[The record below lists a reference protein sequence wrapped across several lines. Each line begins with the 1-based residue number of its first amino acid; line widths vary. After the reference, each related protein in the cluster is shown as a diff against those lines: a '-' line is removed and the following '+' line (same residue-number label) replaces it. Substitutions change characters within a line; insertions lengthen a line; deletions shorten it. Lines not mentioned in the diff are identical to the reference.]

1 MSTPINLNKVRKA
14 RARAAK
20 KVRADANAA
29 TFGMTKAEK
38 DRAKR
43 ENSRFAP
50 RIWMEKS
57 PKRPRM
63 VRMGTTKSHKLW
75 SNLQRSKL

>member
-43 ENSRFAP
+43 ENSRFA
-50 RIWMEKS
+50 RDLDGKVAETS
-57 PKRPRM
+57 PYGANGNDKKP
-63 VRMGTTKSHKLW
+63 
-75 SNLQRSKL
+75 